1 MPKEL
6 DLPKDLD
13 GKLIEVGSII
23 IRSSTTGFLTRW
35 EVIEIKNS
43 GSMVL
48 PFELK
53 LKKIP
58 NKGYS
63 YGKWIK
69 HSQYSTYL
77 EKSAKTIK
85 IKEILDGTS

>member
-1 MPKEL
+1 
-6 DLPKDLD
+6 
-13 GKLIEVGSII
+13 
-23 IRSSTTGFLTRW
+23 
-35 EVIEIKNS
+35 
-43 GSMVL
+43 MVL